1 MKIKQAYYAHSMR
14 IYNSAIEKNE
24 FDFIKKRFKGKVI
37 CPNNELGELGDIK
50 KYIEVVKKCKAVY
63 ISEYLGMI
71 GKGVYE
77 ECKTAFKKKIPTY
90 IVRKDVD
97 GEFYV
102 LEVKGVERTEYL
114 DYVRYGLVKTK

>member
-1 MKIKQAYYAHSMR
+1 MKSKQAYYAHSMR
-14 IYNSAIEKNE
+14 IYNSTTEKNE

-50 KYIEVVKKCKAVY
+50 KYLEVVKKCKAVY

-71 GKGVYE
+71 GKGVFL
-77 ECKTAFKKKIPTY
+77 ECETALKKDIPTF

-102 LEVKGVERTEYL
+102 LEVESVERTKYN
-114 DYVRYGLVKTK
+114 DFVRFGLVKTK